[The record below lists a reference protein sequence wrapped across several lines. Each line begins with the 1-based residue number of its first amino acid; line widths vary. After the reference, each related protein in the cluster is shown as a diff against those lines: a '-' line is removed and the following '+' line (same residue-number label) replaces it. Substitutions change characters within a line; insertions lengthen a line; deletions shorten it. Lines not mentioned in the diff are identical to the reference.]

1 MTTTTP
7 IYFRLR
13 KNSKRPV
20 DCFTKVTK
28 SKNVDMTSFN
38 KGLRTGYVSNITAV
52 DLDLYK
58 GGNSTDFVNTFGEKY
73 IEKFD
78 TLTQKTPSGGVH
90 LLFQYE
96 EDVRQTQTEAIDIR
110 NDGGYVVF
118 SPSTIDGK
126 QYEIIHHVDIKPMPH
141 ELKNWLMDNLYTAKQ
156 TIGKA
161 QAASTPQHTMVHD
174 FSHLIV
180 PDAVMQA
187 AFANVPTK
195 YLDSILQR
203 IGRAHV

>member
-1 MTTTTP
+1 MTITP

-38 KGLRTGYVSNITAV
+38 KGLRTGYISNITAV

-58 GGNSTDFVNTFGEKY
+58 GGNSTDFVNKFGEDY
-73 IEKFD
+73 IEKFN

-96 EDVRQTQTEAIDIR
+96 EDVRQTQTGAIDIR

-118 SPSTIDGK
+118 GPSTIDGK
-126 QYEIIHHVDIKPMPH
+126 QYEIIRDVDIMPMPS
-141 ELKNWLMDNLYTAKQ
+141 EWSV
-156 TIGKA
+156 I
-161 QAASTPQHTMVHD
+161 
-174 FSHLIV
+174 I
-180 PDAVMQA
+180 
-187 AFANVPTK
+187 
-195 YLDSILQR
+195 
-203 IGRAHV
+203 

>member
-1 MTTTTP
+1 
-7 IYFRLR
+7 
-13 KNSKRPV
+13 
-20 DCFTKVTK
+20 
-28 SKNVDMTSFN
+28 MTSFN

-58 GGNSTDFVNTFGEKY
+58 GGNSTDFVNKFGEDY
-73 IEKFD
+73 IEKFN

-126 QYEIIHHVDIKPMPH
+126 QYEIIRDVDIKLMPS
-141 ELKNWLMDNLYTAKQ
+141 ELKDWLLDNLYPARQ
-156 TIGKA
+156 TVCKTH
-161 QAASTPQHTMVHD
+161 AASTPQYTMVDD
-174 FSHLIV
+174 FSHVIV

-187 AFANVPTK
+187 
-195 YLDSILQR
+195 DSLTCR
-203 IGRAHV
+203 PDTSTRTATGLNSLA